1 MSFHLINIHQPHNV
15 CNVNEKNKEMFNK
28 KLSIAILMALPIIG
42 FSQQQDTIP
51 MSQLLEEVNVK
62 STRSGEKTPMAFT
75 NISEKEIENIN
86 LGQDLPYL
94 ISLTPS
100 VVSSSDAGAGIGY
113 TYMTIRGTDAS
124 RINVTINGIPLNDS
138 ESQGVWWVNMP
149 DFTSSVSDIQIQ
161 RGVGTSTNGESAF
174 GATVNLQTDGLRKD
188 KYLATSNAVGSFNS
202 IKNNIEFGTGL
213 LNGKFTLDGRLSQ
226 ITSDGFIDRAS
237 SDLKSFYFTGGYYGE
252 TSILKA
258 IVFSG
263 QERTYQAWYGVPQQ
277 YLDTIPTF
285 NPYNYKDEV
294 DNYSQTHFQLHY
306 SKQLS
311 LKTYVNVAT
320 HYTKGGGFYE
330 QYVGTEHNSILY
342 DGDYIFGQNSLS
354 YYGLE
359 DVIVDGDTTSVSNL
373 VRRKWL
379 DNDFYGTTFSLHH
392 STNKLNLILGG
403 AANTYVGQHF
413 GKVISTE
420 IHGDLDHEYY
430 RNEAIKNDYNIY
442 LKGDYKLT
450 EKLNL
455 FADIQTRTID
465 YNFEGL
471 NDDGTIADQN
481 VNLNFFN
488 PKFGMFYTLS
498 DKTAFYA
505 SYSVANKEPNRNDY
519 VESSPSDRPLHE
531 TLYDTEIGMKHKSE
545 NFTFGINLYH
555 MDYENQLINT
565 GEINDVGYSV
575 HSNIKDSYRKGI
587 ELEAAV
593 KLTSKLRW
601 SGNITLS
608 ENKIVSHDEYIETWD
623 YPVVYPI
630 EGFDIQ
636 VMGEDTLFHKSYEN
650 TDISFSPN
658 IIWVSQFNYK
668 VKDNFNIDVISKY
681 VGEQF
686 IDNTSSENRK
696 LDDYLVNNL
705 RLTYNLKL
713 KNVKEARLTF
723 MVNNVLDNQYS
734 NRAWIY
740 RFVSQGWDPRDET
753 NPYTNADSDG
763 YNMIG
768 HFPQAGRNFL
778 LALTLGF

>member
-1 MSFHLINIHQPHNV
+1 
-15 CNVNEKNKEMFNK
+15 MFNK
-28 KLSIAILMALPIIG
+28 KLSIAVLIALPIIG
-42 FSQQQDTIP
+42 FAQQQDSIP
-51 MSQLLEEVNVK
+51 IQQLLEEVNVK
-62 STRSGEKTPMAFT
+62 STEAGKKTPMAFT

-86 LGQDLPYL
+86 LGQDLPCL

-100 VVSSSDAGAGIGY
+100 VVYSSDAGAGIGY

-149 DFTSSVSDIQIQ
+149 DFTSSVSNIQIQ
-161 RGVGTSTNGESAF
+161 RGVGTSTNGGSAF

-188 KYLATSNAVGSFNS
+188 KYLTTSNSVGSFNS

-237 SDLKSFYFTGGYYGE
+237 SNLKSFYFAGGYYGE

-277 YLDTIPTF
+277 YLDTLPTF

-294 DNYSQTHFQLHY
+294 DDYSQTHFQLHY
-306 SKQLS
+306 NKQLS
-311 LKTYVNVAT
+311 PKTYLNLAT

-359 DVIVDGDTTSVSNL
+359 DVIVDGDTITTTNL
-373 VRRKWL
+373 IRRKWL
-379 DNDFYGTTFSLHH
+379 DNNFYGITFSLNH
-392 STNKLNLILGG
+392 STNNLNLILGG

-420 IHGDLDHEYY
+420 IHGDLEHEYY
-430 RNEAIKNDYNIY
+430 RNEATKNDYNIY

-450 EKLNL
+450 QKINL
-455 FADIQTRTID
+455 FADLQSRIID

-471 NDDGTIADQN
+471 NDDGTIANQN

-488 PKFGMFYTLS
+488 PKFGLFYNIS
-498 DKTAFYA
+498 DKTAIYT

-531 TLYDTEIGMKHKSE
+531 TLYDTEIGLKHKSE

-555 MDYENQLINT
+555 MDYNNQLINT

-593 KLTSKLRW
+593 KITNKLSW
-601 SGNITLS
+601 SGNLTLS

-668 VKDNFNIDVISKY
+668 LKDNFNIDVISKY

-686 IDNTSSENRK
+686 IDNTSSEDRK

-705 RLTYNLKL
+705 RLTYNLKF
-713 KNVKEARLTF
+713 KNVKEARLTL

-740 RFVSQGWDPRDET
+740 RFVSKGWDPRGEA
-753 NPYTNADSDG
+753 NPYTNADSDR

-768 HFPQAGRNFL
+768 QFPQAGRNFL
-778 LALTLGF
+778 LGLTLGF

>member
-1 MSFHLINIHQPHNV
+1 
-15 CNVNEKNKEMFNK
+15 MFNK
-28 KLSIAILMALPIIG
+28 KLSIAVLIAFPIIG
-42 FSQQQDTIP
+42 FAQQQDTIP

-62 STRSGEKTPMAFT
+62 STIAGEKTPMAFT
-75 NISEKEIENIN
+75 NISKKVIEKTN

-94 ISLTPS
+94 ISHTPS

-161 RGVGTSTNGESAF
+161 RGVGTSTNGGSAF

-188 KYLATSNAVGSFNS
+188 KYLTTSNSVGSFNS

-237 SDLKSFYFTGGYYGE
+237 SNLKSFYFAGGYYGE

-277 YLDTIPTF
+277 YLDTLPTF

-294 DNYSQTHFQLHY
+294 DDYSQTHFQLHY
-306 SKQLS
+306 NKQLS
-311 LKTYVNVAT
+311 PKTYLNLAT

-359 DVIVDGDTTSVSNL
+359 DVIVDGDTITTTNL
-373 VRRKWL
+373 IRRKWL
-379 DNDFYGTTFSLHH
+379 DNNFYGITFSLNH
-392 STNKLNLILGG
+392 STNNLNLILGG

-420 IHGDLDHEYY
+420 IHGDLEHEYY
-430 RNEAIKNDYNIY
+430 RNEATKNDYNIY

-450 EKLNL
+450 QKINL
-455 FADIQTRTID
+455 FADLQSRIID

-471 NDDGTIADQN
+471 NDDGTSAYQS

-498 DKTAFYA
+498 DNTAFYA

-531 TLYDTEIGMKHKSE
+531 TLFDTEIGFKHKSK
-545 NFTFGINLYH
+545 NLSFGINLYH
-555 MDYENQLINT
+555 MDYNNQLINT

-587 ELEAAV
+587 ELESAV
-593 KLTSKLRW
+593 KLTNKLSW

-608 ENKIVSHDEYIETWD
+608 ENKIISPLKVFVETWD
-623 YPVVYPI
+623 TAGSILPQEYNVEI
-630 EGFDIQ
+630 EDYLYSK
-636 VMGEDTLFHKSYEN
+636 TYEG

-658 IIWVSQFNYK
+658 IIWTSQFNYK
-668 VKDNFNIDVISKY
+668 IKDNFNIDVISKY

-686 IDNTSSENRK
+686 IDNTYSEDRK

-705 RLTYNLKL
+705 LLTYNLKF
-713 KNVKEARLTF
+713 KNVKVARLTL

-740 RFVSQGWDPRDET
+740 RFVSQGWDPRGES
-753 NPYTNADSDG
+753 NPYTNSDSDG

-778 LALTLGF
+778 LGLTLDF